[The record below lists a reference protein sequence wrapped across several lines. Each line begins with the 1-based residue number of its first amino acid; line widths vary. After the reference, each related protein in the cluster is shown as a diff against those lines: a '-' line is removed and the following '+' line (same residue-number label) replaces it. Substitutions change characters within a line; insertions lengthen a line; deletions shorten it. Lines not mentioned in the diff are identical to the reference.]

1 MAKIK
6 WKAGTMLAPV
16 PPALVSCSVGE
27 HDNLITVGWT
37 GIICTD
43 PAKTYISLRPE
54 RYSHEIIKKSGEFV
68 INLPSAHI
76 IRSIDF
82 CGVRSGR
89 TVDKFKEC
97 RLTKEKATEVSCP
110 MVAESPISLECRV
123 TDVIKL
129 GTHDMFMADIVAVNV
144 DERYVDEKGKLR
156 IEQCSLAAYAHG
168 SYFALG
174 KKIGSFGYSVK
185 KKSTKAANRNKGRS
199 KA

>member
-6 WKAGTMLAPV
+6 WRSGTLLAPL
-16 PPALVSCSVGE
+16 PPALISCSDGE

-37 GIICTD
+37 GIICSD

-54 RYSHEIIKKSGEFV
+54 RYSYEIIKKTREFV
-68 INLPSAHI
+68 INVPSSHI

-97 RLTKEKATEVSCP
+97 RLTKEKATEVNCP

-123 TDVIKL
+123 TDIIPL

-156 IEQCSLAAYAHG
+156 IEQCSLATYAHG
-168 SYFALG
+168 TYFALG

-185 KKSTKAANRNKGRS
+185 KKSTKKRK
-199 KA
+199 

>member
-1 MAKIK
+1 MAKVS
-6 WKAGTMLAPV
+6 WKPGAMLSPV
-16 PPALVSCSVGE
+16 PPVLVSCSDGE
-27 HDNLITVGWT
+27 RDNLITVGWT
-37 GIICTD
+37 GIICTE

-54 RYSHEIIKKSGEFV
+54 RFSYEIISKSREFI
-68 INLPSAHI
+68 INLPSSHI

-89 TVDKFKEC
+89 RLDKFKEC
-97 RLTKEKATEVSCP
+97 RLTKEKATQVACP
-110 MVAESPISLECRV
+110 AVAESPISIECRV
-123 TDVIKL
+123 TNIVKL

-144 DERYVDEKGKLR
+144 DERYIDEKGKLR

-185 KKSTKAANRNKGRS
+185 KKQTKNRKR
-199 KA
+199 